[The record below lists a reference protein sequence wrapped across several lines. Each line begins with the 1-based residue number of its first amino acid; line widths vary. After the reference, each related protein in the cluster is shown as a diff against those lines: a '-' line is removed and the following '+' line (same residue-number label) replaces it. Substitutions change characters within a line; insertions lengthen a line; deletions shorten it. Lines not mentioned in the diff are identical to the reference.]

1 LKIFGVFLI
10 VIVVFSSLYTS
21 ANSIGNGEQTTELLI
36 GWGNLL
42 QVVANVAYVILRP
55 LVALAGL
62 AMDNQLIYGS
72 FMGLDA
78 SLWQI
83 WQIVR
88 TFSNYALGLI
98 FLI

>member
-1 LKIFGVFLI
+1 MKVLGVFLI
-10 VIVVFSSLYTS
+10 VIVVFSSLYTA

-72 FMGLDA
+72 FM
-78 SLWQI
+78 
-83 WQIVR
+83 
-88 TFSNYALGLI
+88 
-98 FLI
+98 

>member
-1 LKIFGVFLI
+1 MKIFGVFLI
-10 VIVVFSSLYTS
+10 VIVVFSSLYTA

-72 FMGLDA
+72 FM
-78 SLWQI
+78 
-83 WQIVR
+83 
-88 TFSNYALGLI
+88 
-98 FLI
+98 

>member
-1 LKIFGVFLI
+1 MKIFGVSLI
-10 VIVVFSSLYTS
+10 VIVVFSSLYTA

-72 FMGLDA
+72 FM
-78 SLWQI
+78 
-83 WQIVR
+83 
-88 TFSNYALGLI
+88 
-98 FLI
+98 

>member
-1 LKIFGVFLI
+1 
-10 VIVVFSSLYTS
+10 
-21 ANSIGNGEQTTELLI
+21 
-36 GWGNLL
+36 
-42 QVVANVAYVILRP
+42 

>member
-1 LKIFGVFLI
+1 MKIFGVFLI
-10 VIVVFSSLYTS
+10 VIVVFSSLYTA

-72 FMGLDA
+72 CMGLDA

>member
-10 VIVVFSSLYTS
+10 VIVVFSSLYTA

-72 FMGLDA
+72 FM
-78 SLWQI
+78 
-83 WQIVR
+83 
-88 TFSNYALGLI
+88 
-98 FLI
+98 

>member
-10 VIVVFSSLYTS
+10 VIFVFSSLYTS

-55 LVALAGL
+55 LVAL
-62 AMDNQLIYGS
+62 
-72 FMGLDA
+72 MGLDA